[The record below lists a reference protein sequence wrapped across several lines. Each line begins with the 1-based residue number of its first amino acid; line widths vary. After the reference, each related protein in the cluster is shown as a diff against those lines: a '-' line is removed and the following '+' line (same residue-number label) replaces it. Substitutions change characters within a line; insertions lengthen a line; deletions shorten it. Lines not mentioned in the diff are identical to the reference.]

1 MTRHWTDQP
10 AMLEDLPVLHHFRAG
25 DHVIDIFKKSDTE
38 WYITA
43 GNLFGSQT
51 VRCPSAEKV
60 LECLALSERR
70 NKANVPK
77 VPEGCE
83 LLDNASKETPDA
95 RE

>member
-10 AMLEDLPVLHHFRAG
+10 EVLEDLPVLHHFSMG
-25 DHVIDIFKKSDTE
+25 SHVIDVFKKSDTE

-51 VRCPSAEKV
+51 VKCPSAEKV
-60 LECLALSERR
+60 LECLVLAGRR
-70 NKANVPK
+70 GKAQVPK

-83 LLDNASKETPDA
+83 LLAAPPKEGHA